1 MAQKYNIYINQKAL
15 IITSIRPNDG
25 FDCQILDVQGFEFEK
40 FYKSLSKNPQAIFY
54 LLTDEPKAV
63 FKMVKNSLR
72 IIEAAGGLVKS
83 NEHKYLFIKRNG
95 RWDLPKGKLEEGE
108 RKRDAAVREVE
119 EECGI
124 VVKKLGKKLT
134 KTYHVYEIKGKPVLK
149 ISHWYDM
156 SSKSNQKLIP
166 QIEEGITD
174 VKWIAKKDWNLVKAN
189 TYPSILDVLAIA

>member
-15 IITSIRPNDG
+15 IITSLRPNDG
-25 FDCQILDVQGFEFEK
+25 LDCQILDVQGFEFEK

-54 LLTDEPKAV
+54 LLTEDPKAV
-63 FKMVKNSLR
+63 FKTLKNSLR

-83 NEHKYLFIKRNG
+83 NEDKYLFIKRNG

-124 VVKKLGKKLT
+124 VVKKLGKKLI

-149 ISHWYDM
+149 VSHWYDM